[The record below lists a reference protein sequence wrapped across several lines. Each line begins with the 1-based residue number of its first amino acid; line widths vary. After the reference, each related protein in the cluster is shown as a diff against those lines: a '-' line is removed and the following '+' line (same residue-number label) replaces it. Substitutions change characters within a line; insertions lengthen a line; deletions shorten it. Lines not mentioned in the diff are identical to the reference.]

1 MKQTQEEA
9 VMSAQQTQQTVFKY
23 STPEAGKAK
32 TIVRLCR
39 SDIMYASVHVLTHGG
54 ETNLHAHLAQ
64 DGFWMVLKGRAR
76 FYGEGNVLIA
86 DLGPNEGILVPRG
99 CQYWFESGS
108 SELLELLQVEAIDK
122 TVENRRIDYTPV
134 TSATKVAREALRERN
149 QT

>member
-1 MKQTQEEA
+1 
-9 VMSAQQTQQTVFKY
+9 MSAQQTQQTVFKY

-99 CQYWFESGS
+99 FQYWFESGS
-108 SELLELLQVEAIDK
+108 SELLELLRTHRDRLSEEMALVSRQSTSTSQAPG
-122 TVENRRIDYTPV
+122 RRPV
-134 TSATKVAREALRERN
+134 ADALLK
-149 QT
+149 